1 MSEVDG
7 LAYALFTYAIDLVDN
22 RVARKL
28 SPIYPNFSLLF
39 EGAFRRRV
47 LRNWP
52 VAFGLGTSLL
62 HKPILREKHIRQP
75 SYNAL
80 GGRGRAS
87 ETLAVRRGRAAFEA
101 QDKKARRPQERGN
114 GCECQAEGRMKR
126 KIVVVGGGGRRRSRL
141 EAGATTWCGPALGK
155 FAMVAAIASGLLASG
170 ARAQKPPLLAEK
182 DVAALANEL
191 SGETAKRNLEVIA
204 TYHRQRGSK
213 GFHTAAELVAARL
226 REYGLSDVEILEFP
240 ADGKIFYG
248 TQRSRPAWDAEV
260 GELGEL
266 FPNEECKRA
275 QKKYAEEHAGQS
287 SGYACGLAGVEERS
301 IASYEAEP
309 VVLAEDSESANA
321 LGDLV
326 DVGEGTKE
334 SDYAGKNVKDKIVL
348 VGASPGTAQ
357 ELAIGK
363 FGARGIISY
372 AQNQKNAWWGEDE
385 NLIRWGHLETFS
397 EHKTFAFMVS
407 LKTARGFRE
416 RLARGEGITLHAVV
430 KAGQHPGTYEVVTAT
445 ILGADPKLKEEEI
458 AFSCHLDHQRPGAN
472 DNASGCVT
480 ILEVART
487 LNKLIGEGK
496 LARPART
503 LRFIW
508 PPEIEGTLALL
519 NGKPE
524 FAKRIK
530 AAIHMDMVGG
540 GPATKA
546 VFHVTRGPMSLP
558 SFVHDVAWAFAEW
571 VNEESYRY
579 AAGLRADYPMVAPEG
594 GKEPLMAQYSA
605 YTMGSDHDVYQ
616 DSSFGIPAIY
626 MNDWPDRYIHTNF
639 DTAAN
644 IDPTK
649 LKRAGFIGA
658 ASGYFLATLTNK
670 DYRDVL
676 SVMMQGLSERVMVFE
691 RRLREVPDENRETV
705 HRVFAQYDGKLSQ
718 SINEFAGRPNG
729 AHVVPN
735 DAQNGSPVKASGDGA
750 LVFSRKTEPKGPL
763 TVFGYD
769 YFEDHAKAAGVAEPK
784 LLSYEGLWG
793 GGEEY
798 AYEVLNFAD
807 GKRNAQEIRDAVSAE
822 YGPVPL
828 EMVVEWLRALE
839 KVGVVRE
846 VK

>member
-1 MSEVDG
+1 MER
-7 LAYALFTYAIDLVDN
+7 A
-22 RVARKL
+22 
-28 SPIYPNFSLLF
+28 
-39 EGAFRRRV
+39 
-47 LRNWP
+47 
-52 VAFGLGTSLL
+52 
-62 HKPILREKHIRQP
+62 
-75 SYNAL
+75 
-80 GGRGRAS
+80 RGRAIIGLVALFLGS
-87 ETLAVRRGRAAFEA
+87 ITLA
-101 QDKKARRPQERGN
+101 K
-114 GCECQAEGRMKR
+114 QAWG
-126 KIVVVGGGGRRRSRL
+126 
-141 EAGATTWCGPALGK
+141 
-155 FAMVAAIASGLLASG
+155 
-170 ARAQKPPLLAEK
+170 QKPPLLAEK

-213 GFHTAAELVAARL
+213 GFHAAAELVAARL
-226 REYGLSDVEILEFP
+226 REYGLSDVAILEFP

-248 TQRSRPAWDAEV
+248 TQRSRPAWDAEI
-260 GELGEL
+260 GELEEVKDVQEVKEKST
-266 FPNEECKRA
+266 PNATSVRWTTVRKIGS
-275 QKKYAEEHAGQS
+275 YA
-287 SGYACGLAGVEERS
+287 
-301 IASYEAEP
+301 AEP
-309 VVLAEDSESANA
+309 VVLAEDSESAEVTA
-321 LGDLV
+321 ELV

-334 SDYAGKNVKDKIVL
+334 SDYAGKDVRGKIVL
-348 VGASPGTAQ
+348 VSASPGAAQ
-357 ELAIGK
+357 ELAVGK
-363 FGARGIISY
+363 FGAVGLVSY

-416 RLARGEGITLHAVV
+416 RLARGEKITLHAVV
-430 KAGQHPGTYEVVTAT
+430 KAGQHAGNYEVVTAT
-445 ILGADPKLKEEEI
+445 IPGADPKLKEEEI

-480 ILEVART
+480 TLEVART

-496 LARPART
+496 LARPGRT
-503 LRFIW
+503 IRFIW

-530 AAIHMDMVGG
+530 AVIHMDMVGG
-540 GPATKA
+540 GPVTKA

-571 VNEESYRY
+571 VNEESYKF
-579 AAGLRADYPMVAPEG
+579 AATGNAEYPLVAPEG
-594 GKEPLMAQYSA
+594 GKEPLRAEYSA

-644 IDPTK
+644 IDTTK

-658 ASGYFLATLTNK
+658 ASGYFLAALRAK
-670 DYRDVL
+670 SAPD
-676 SVMMQGLSERVMVFE
+676 MVFNSE
-691 RRLREVPDENRETV
+691 MRAIHFSTQMWGRFYQVEQAEQASWNRAFTTAFTDYVSGADESLQVFLGVRREVSPQAER
-705 HRVFAQYDGKLSQ
+705 Q
-718 SINEFAGRPNG
+718 SNPHNISEIIFDR
-729 AHVVPN
+729 
-735 DAQNGSPVKASGDGA
+735 SS
-750 LVFSRKTEPKGPL
+750 TPKGPL
-763 TVFGYD
+763 AVFGYD

-793 GGEEY
+793 SGEEY

-807 GKRNAQEIRDAVSAE
+807 GKRNAEEIRDAVSAE

-828 EMVVEWLRALE
+828 EMVVEYLKALG
-839 KVGVVRE
+839 KIGVVEE